1 MAVLQTSER
10 KAECKAERK
19 PKRKAKRKV
28 ESKADKQTTDGKV
41 SSPKRNKRNK
51 NNKNGASKTTKVTA
65 AAYLKAN
72 EIIIHEENAPLPC
85 LNFEDAPFPA
95 KIVRMLVSQPGFKSP
110 SPVQAATWPI
120 AVKGRDVLA
129 IAKTGSGKT
138 LGFLLPVIRRCMAER
153 DNKAVSPIGLIM
165 APTRELALQI
175 HAEAVKFG
183 NCVGLRA
190 VAVYGGAKK
199 GPQVNQLRRG
209 CDLIVGTPGRIK
221 DVLDTAGGGQN
232 AVCDVGKMAM
242 LVLDE
247 ADRML
252 DMGFERDIR
261 AIAWQAFAKKDESDY
276 RPHQT
281 FLYSATW
288 PLDVQGIANDLLT
301 NAVKVTVGDGGEKLT
316 ASKSI
321 VQRIHVVTEA
331 QRWPK
336 FVELISPFARG
347 GTEAG
352 KRVIVFANRKNT
364 VREITQYCAQQGMA
378 AGQLSGDRSQSQREA
393 TIKNFKKGTVTVV
406 IATDVAARGLDIKGI
421 ERVINY
427 QLPID
432 DFQDYVHRIGRTGR
446 ANAKGQADSLFTNG
460 DKVHAPKLIKLMKEA
475 DQQIPPELANLGS
488 KRVVF
493 D

>member
-1 MAVLQTSER
+1 MAVQTAEKKAGG
-10 KAECKAERK
+10 KAE
-19 PKRKAKRKV
+19 RKAKRKA
-28 ESKADKQTTDGKV
+28 ERKAKPTTDGKV
-41 SSPKRNKRNK
+41 SAPKSKRVK
-51 NNKNGASKTTKVTA
+51 RSKASKSTTSKKTA
-65 AAYLKAN
+65 EEFLKSN
-72 EIIIHEENAPLPC
+72 EITIHEADAPLPC
-85 LNFEDAPFPA
+85 LTFESAPFPA
-95 KIVRMLVSQPGFKSP
+95 KIVKMLMSQGFVAP
-110 SPVQAATWPI
+110 SPVQAATWPL
-120 AVKGRDVLA
+120 AVAGRDVLA

-138 LGFLLPVIRRCMAER
+138 LGFLLPVISRCVAER
-153 DNKAVSPIGLIM
+153 AKHSVSPLGIIM

-199 GPQVNQLRRG
+199 GPQVAKLSRG
-209 CDLIVGTPGRIK
+209 VDLIVGTPGRIK
-221 DVLDTAGGGQN
+221 DVLDTDGGGRN
-232 AVCDVGKMAM
+232 AVTDVGKMSM

-261 AIAWQAFAKKDESDY
+261 AIEWQVFCTEDESGY

-288 PLDVQGIANDLLT
+288 PLEVQGIANDLLT
-301 NAVKVTVGDGGEKLT
+301 NAVKVTVGNGGEKLT
-316 ASKSI
+316 ASKNI
-321 VQRIHVVTEA
+321 LQRIHYVTEA
-331 QRWPK
+331 NRWK
-336 FVELISPFARG
+336 TFVELISPFGVG
-347 GTEAG
+347 GAEAG

-364 VREITQYCAQQGMA
+364 VREIMMYCANQGMA
-378 AGQLSGDRSQSQREA
+378 AGQLSGDRSQSQRES
-393 TIKNFKKGTVTVV
+393 TIRKFKKGTFTVV
-406 IATDVAARGLDIKGI
+406 IATDVASRGIDIKGI

-427 QLPID
+427 ELPMD

-446 ANAKGQADSLFTNG
+446 ADAKGQADSLFTDG
-460 DKVHAPKLIKLMKEA
+460 DKKHAQKLITLLKEA
-475 DQQIPPELANLGS
+475 DQEVPAGLANLSS